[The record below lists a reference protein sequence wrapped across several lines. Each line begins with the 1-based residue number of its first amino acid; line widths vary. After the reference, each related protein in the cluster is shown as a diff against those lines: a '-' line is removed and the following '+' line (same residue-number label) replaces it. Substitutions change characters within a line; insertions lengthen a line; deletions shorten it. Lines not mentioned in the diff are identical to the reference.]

1 MRRADSIGSA
11 VRLESR
17 RFIDGCWAGLP
28 ERTAL
33 VDFAVSDVVVDA
45 AVEDRLRTGAIGL
58 CPEEP
63 LIGVGASDWPDGLLL
78 ACPDWPTAAGS
89 AGAERVAAWLA
100 AITVA
105 IQRWAREPVWRGR
118 IVEVQQDRVRVAVPW
133 YRAQFLDQ
141 ALEVAVSVVNQCVQ
155 PALQLPGAVLTW
167 LGGGGGA
174 QPVRTLRQRF
184 GDDWQTIQNNGLSPY
199 TLRIAQSAAALGMP
213 VDVLPSCVQIG
224 WGAGAQRFDMTFTKD
239 TSWIASG
246 LAKNKMKC
254 NRTLAAEGVPV
265 PKATM
270 VGTIEQAE
278 WAAETLGWPVVVKP
292 FNQDQGLGVTARIK
306 DGATLRQAFDEAAR
320 YSPGNVIV
328 EQHIDGDDYR
338 LLVVHGQTLQV
349 VRRTAAG
356 VIGDGVHTVTELMDG
371 VNAHPWRGKDPFSR
385 LKLLVLDDLAL
396 GCLEQQGLRPDS
408 IPEPGRSVWL
418 RRIANVSSGGTAEDV
433 TEITHPDNRALAER
447 AARIVGLDV
456 AGMDLLSTDI
466 SRSWRDV
473 GGAICEVNSQPGFRV
488 HWLANPDRDLEGEML
503 QILFGGRS
511 PRIPIA
517 AVIGAGQAARTARDV
532 QEIWTAA
539 GIAAGLCTTDGVW
552 IGNDTVSSE
561 DLTGLRG
568 VRALLVD
575 PGVQAGILQLPV
587 ERLLREGHPCDG
599 YDVLAVID
607 GAGVD
612 DADAVQR
619 ARSALVLNADDP
631 ACLALRSLTSRRIIL
646 VTADPGQPAVAEHRR
661 AAGDVVFTDVDGR
674 IIGASGERDTVL
686 RTGPNTPSSMFAA
699 AVAWALGL
707 VG

>member
-1 MRRADSIGSA
+1 VLRAEAAGSV
-11 VRLESR
+11 VRLDSR

-28 ERTAL
+28 ERTAI
-33 VDFAVSDVVVDA
+33 VDFAVSDVGIDA
-45 AVEDRLRTGAIGL
+45 AAEEWLRNGAIGL

-63 LIGVGASDWPDGLLL
+63 LIGIAASDWPGGLLL
-78 ACPDWPTAAGS
+78 ASPDSVAVGP

-105 IQRWAREPVWRGR
+105 IQRWGREPVSRGR
-118 IVEVQQDRVRVAVPW
+118 VVTVEPGRVQVAVPW

-155 PALQLPGAVLTW
+155 PSLQVPSAVLNW
-167 LGGGGGA
+167 LGGTDGA
-174 QPVRTLRQRF
+174 QRVRTLRQRF
-184 GDDWQTIQNNGLSPY
+184 GNDWQTIQNNGLSPY

-213 VDVLPSCVQIG
+213 VDVLPSYVQIG
-224 WGAGAQRFDMTFTKD
+224 WGAGAQRFDMTFTRD

-246 LAKNKMKC
+246 VAKNKMKC
-254 NRTLAAEGVPV
+254 NRTLSAEGVPV

-278 WAAETLGWPVVVKP
+278 RAAEALGWPVVVKP

-306 DGATLRQAFDEAAR
+306 DGATLRRAFDEAAW
-320 YSPGNVIV
+320 YSPGNVII

-356 VIGDGVHTVTELMDG
+356 VIGDGVHTVNELMDA
-371 VNAHPWRGKDPFSR
+371 VNSHPWRGKDPFSR
-385 LKLLVLDDLAL
+385 LKLLVLDELAL
-396 GCLEQQGLRPDS
+396 GCLEQQGLRPGS

-456 AGMDLLSTDI
+456 AGMDLLITDI

-503 QILFGGRS
+503 QILFGDRS
-511 PRIPIA
+511 PRIPTA
-517 AVIGAGQAARTARDV
+517 AVIGAGQAAQAAREL
-532 QEIWTAA
+532 QEAWTAA
-539 GIAAGLCTTDGVW
+539 GTAAGLCTTDGVL
-552 IGNDTVSSE
+552 IGSSVVSSE

-568 VRALLVD
+568 VRALLID
-575 PGVQAGILQLPV
+575 PGVQAGVFELPV
-587 ERLLREGHPCDG
+587 DRLLREGHPCDG
-599 YDVLAVID
+599 YDVLAVLD
-607 GAGVD
+607 SADVAE
-612 DADAVQR
+612 ADAVQR
-619 ARSALVLNADDP
+619 ARVALVLNADDP
-631 ACLALRSLTSRRIIL
+631 GCLALRSLTSGRVVL

-661 AAGDVVFTDVDGR
+661 ADGDVVFTAADGS
-674 IIGASGERDTVL
+674 IIGASGERETVL
-686 RTGPNTPSSMFAA
+686 RAGPDTPTSRYAA
-699 AVAWALGL
+699 AMAWALGL
-707 VG
+707 IG